1 MMRLAALVD
10 WFADFIGWELGQG
23 NQLYMNSV
31 DTLLYQLSAILT
43 VFLVIFVLFWLCV
56 LISRLTG
63 GKR

>member
-1 MMRLAALVD
+1 MRYAALVD
-10 WFADFIGWELGQG
+10 WFADFIGWELGRSTQG
-23 NQLYMNSV
+23 MSSI

-43 VFLVIFVLFWLCV
+43 VFLVIFVLFWFCV